1 MVRFMSGHSIIGV
14 KGREILMNTREIF
27 FVNNILN
34 LDAYLN
40 EIIT

>member
-14 KGREILMNTREIF
+14 KGREILMDTRRKF
-27 FVNNILN
+27 FVNNTLN
-34 LDAYLN
+34 LNAYVN